1 MERAATPGGS
11 NACTRARTFSTSSTV
26 VSHRWAISA
35 TLGAEIAVLVEVA
48 DDLVADAPDQRV
60 LGGEAQ
66 LLVEV
71 VGRAS

>member
-11 NACTRARTFSTSSTV
+11 KACTRASTFSTCSTV
-26 VSHRWAISA
+26 VSQRWAISA

-60 LGGEAQ
+60 LGREAQ